1 MPAVR
6 IEFTVPQDTFDAI
19 EAVRG
24 DVPRAAWIKRLIDE
38 ALSEAQMPHAV
49 PVEST

>member
-6 IEFTVPQDTFDAI
+6 IEFTVPQETYDAI
-19 EAVRG
+19 EEARG
-24 DVPRAAWIKRLIDE
+24 LVPRAAWIKHLIDE

-49 PVEST
+49 PAETT